1 MPYLAERFESAVSAL
16 VAEGSVKER
25 LFYAYS
31 EFLED
36 LEINEMPRSLQEKFE
51 ALNDALH
58 SVSPIG
64 KEPCI
69 RATIRKMSRIQAG
82 TYAKTIV
89 ALYAELVYR
98 EERAE
103 PLQVVSSSKTEK
115 VPRFVSH
122 SA

>member
-36 LEINEMPRSLQEKFE
+36 LEINEMPRSLQLKFE

-58 SVSPIG
+58 SVSLIG

-82 TYAKTIV
+82 AYAKTIV
-89 ALYAELVYR
+89 ALYAELVCR
-98 EERAE
+98 EDRAE
-103 PLQVVSSSKTEK
+103 PLQVVPSAEK
-115 VPRFVSH
+115 VKAPRFVSH

>member
-36 LEINEMPRSLQEKFE
+36 LEINELPRSLQAKFE
-51 ALNDALH
+51 TLNDALH

-98 EERAE
+98 EDRAE
-103 PLQVVSSSKTEK
+103 PLQVVSRGKKEK
-115 VPRFVSH
+115 APRFVSH